1 MQLKSIFLD
10 MDGTLTNFNIN
21 YKIAYDHA
29 VQYLKKLTI
38 TDPTILNEYRL
49 DDILKKLKPI
59 VDVKLYNQIQD
70 TFYKFL
76 VDVEHDAAKK
86 STLKTGVKNFLNIMQ
101 INNIKLIV
109 VTNNNSKSTNLTL
122 KNLNIIEYFDFII
135 TRDNQKIMK
144 PDPRNILLAMQKFN
158 VKNNEVIFIGDSWID
173 IVASNSAN
181 IKSIII
187 STNPKQ
193 IKELNKFKPTYIVK
207 SYTEIL
213 QILNKIY
220 NLSL

>member
-1 MQLKSIFLD
+1 M
-10 MDGTLTNFNIN
+10 
-21 YKIAYDHA
+21 
-29 VQYLKKLTI
+29 
-38 TDPTILNEYRL
+38 ILNY
-49 DDILKKLKPI
+49 II
-59 VDVKLYNQIQD
+59 
-70 TFYKFL
+70 KFL
-76 VDVEHDAAKK
+76 ADVEHDAAKK
-86 STLKTGVKNFLNIMQ
+86 STLKTGAKNFLNIMK
-101 INNIKLIV
+101 INKIKLIV

-122 KNLNIIEYFDFII
+122 KHLNIIEYFDFII

-144 PDPRNILLAMQKFN
+144 PDSRNILSAMKKFN
-158 VKNNEVIFIGDSWID
+158 IKNNEVIFIGDSWID
-173 IVASNSAN
+173 IIASNSAN

>member
-1 MQLKSIFLD
+1 
-10 MDGTLTNFNIN
+10 
-21 YKIAYDHA
+21 
-29 VQYLKKLTI
+29 
-38 TDPTILNEYRL
+38 
-49 DDILKKLKPI
+49 
-59 VDVKLYNQIQD
+59 
-70 TFYKFL
+70 
-76 VDVEHDAAKK
+76 
-86 STLKTGVKNFLNIMQ
+86 MQ

-122 KNLNIIEYFDFII
+122 KHLNIIEYFDFII

-144 PDPRNILLAMQKFN
+144 PDSRNILSAMKKFN
-158 VKNNEVIFIGDSWID
+158 IKNNEVIFIGDSWID